1 MKTYI
6 YPAILY
12 LDEDNKVYTVA
23 FHDLELFTE
32 GDTVEESY
40 LRAREYLE
48 IYSDC
53 VLKYGTT
60 MPSATKYADA
70 AAKYKDNIILLVDA
84 KVPEEQ

>member
-12 LDEDNKVYTVA
+12 LDEESKGYTIA
-23 FHDLELFTE
+23 FHDLQLFTE

-40 LRAREYLE
+40 ERAREYLE

-53 VLKYGTT
+53 VLKYGGT
-60 MPSATKYADA
+60 MPDATKYLETAK
-70 AAKYKDNIILLVDA
+70 KYKDNIVLLVDS
-84 KVPEEQ
+84 KKSD